1 MMESQSEQRGPRAL
15 AEKVSASIV
24 HLQQQIS
31 TATEPKETKRL
42 RRLLRI
48 QRDALAWCK
57 SRQGY

>member
-1 MMESQSEQRGPRAL
+1 MMESQSEQRGPGAL

-31 TATEPKETKRL
+31 TEPKERKRL
-42 RRLLRI
+42 RRLLRL
-48 QRDALAWCK
+48 QRGALTWCK